1 MAGPGRGPTRVRH
14 PALYN
19 APGMWSDLGAALRAW
34 ADGAGAVGVFVVS
47 LVDSVAL
54 PLPNATD
61 ALILYLTV
69 QHPGRWWWYALAGVA
84 GAVIGSLPL
93 YWVGRRGG
101 QALLDRRFGGR
112 RAAVAVR
119 WYRRSAFGA
128 ILVPAFLPPPLPF
141 KIFAVLAG
149 ATALTV
155 WRFVAALAL
164 GRGARH
170 VPEAALAAAYGDEA
184 IAAFEAHGTR
194 IAAVVAATVLVA
206 TVVVLWRRR
215 RGRRPIIDRTH
226 AG

>member
-1 MAGPGRGPTRVRH
+1 M
-14 PALYN
+14 
-19 APGMWSDLGAALRAW
+19 S
-34 ADGAGAVGVFVVS
+34 
-47 LVDSVAL
+47 L

-69 QHPGRWWWYALAGVA
+69 QHPTFWWWYAAAGIA
-84 GAVIGSLPL
+84 GAVAGSLPL
-93 YWVGRRGG
+93 DWIGRRGG

-112 RAAVAVR
+112 RTAAAVR

-149 ATALTV
+149 ATGLTV
-155 WRFVAALAL
+155 WRFVVALSL

-170 VPEAALAAAYGDEA
+170 VAEAVLAAAYGPQA
-184 IAAFEAHGTR
+184 IAAFEIHGAR
-194 IAAVVAATVLVA
+194 NAAVVAASVIVA
-206 TVVVLWRRR
+206 SAAVAWRRR
-215 RGRRPIIDRTH
+215 RTAGHNHLTH